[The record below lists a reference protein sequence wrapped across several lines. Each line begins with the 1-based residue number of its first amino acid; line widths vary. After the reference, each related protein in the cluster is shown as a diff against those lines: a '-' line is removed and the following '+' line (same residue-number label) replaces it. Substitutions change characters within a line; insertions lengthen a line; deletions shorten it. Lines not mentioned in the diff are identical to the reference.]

1 MTEQDTFVAS
11 LTKART
17 YGLDEFLEI
26 IGEIAQQ
33 SSRKGALERKEKE
46 LVTLG
51 MALTKN
57 CNRCIGIHS
66 KSAADLGASAQEI
79 TQVQKIALF
88 LNASPAGSS
97 PLWKSWQDSWRD
109 FVMIHGPID
118 HFTREL
124 IALGIALIR
133 QNREHI
139 FLHTQ
144 AALGHGASNNQV
156 FEVLPLA
163 LLMDGAPAL
172 SQIPHLME
180 ALEKGPQGN

>member
-1 MTEQDTFVAS
+1 MTEQDSFIES
-11 LTKART
+11 LTRART

-51 MALTKN
+51 MALAKN
-57 CNRCIGIHS
+57 CSRCIGIHS
-66 KSAADLGASAQEI
+66 KSAADLGASPQEI

-88 LNASPAGSS
+88 LNASPAGDSL
-97 PLWKSWQDSWRD
+97 LWKPWMDSWRD
-109 FVMIHGPID
+109 FVIIHGPID
-118 HFTREL
+118 HAHREL
-124 IALGIALIR
+124 IALGISLIR
-133 QNREHI
+133 QSREHI
-139 FLHTQ
+139 YLHAQ
-144 AALGHGASNNQV
+144 AALEHGASNNQV

-163 LLMDGAPAL
+163 LLMDGAPAI

-180 ALEKGPQGN
+180 ALDNGPRKN